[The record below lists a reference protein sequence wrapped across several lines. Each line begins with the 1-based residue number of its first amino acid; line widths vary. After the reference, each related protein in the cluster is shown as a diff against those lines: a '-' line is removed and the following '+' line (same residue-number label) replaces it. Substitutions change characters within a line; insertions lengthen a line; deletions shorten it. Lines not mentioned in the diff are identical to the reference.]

1 MTNIEKIAEDVV
13 KKHLDVIETALENA
27 VDPVLLEYH
36 TALLECDKEKAD
48 RLKAAIEKRENDRKE
63 LEEEL
68 MRLHQEVRGKWKN

>member
-1 MTNIEKIAEDVV
+1 MMNIEKIAEDVV

-27 VDPVLLEYH
+27 VDPVLFEYH
-36 TALLECDKEKAD
+36 TALLEGDMEKAD

-68 MRLHQEVRGKWKN
+68 MRLHQEINGK

>member
-1 MTNIEKIAEDVV
+1 MMNIEKIAEDVV

-36 TALLECDKEKAD
+36 TALLEGDKEKAD

-68 MRLHQEVRGKWKN
+68 MRLHQEVRGK

>member
-1 MTNIEKIAEDVV
+1 MMNIEKIAEDVV

-36 TALLECDKEKAD
+36 TALLEGDMEKAD

-68 MRLHQEVRGKWKN
+68 MRLQQEVRGK

>member
-13 KKHLDVIETALENA
+13 RKHLDVIETALENA

-36 TALLECDKEKAD
+36 TALLEGDMEKAD
-48 RLKAAIEKRENDRKE
+48 RLKTAIEKRENDRKE

-68 MRLHQEVRGKWKN
+68 MRLHQEVRGQ

>member
-36 TALLECDKEKAD
+36 TALLEGDKEKAD
-48 RLKAAIEKRENDRKE
+48 RLKTAIEKRENDRKE

-68 MRLHQEVRGKWKN
+68 MRLHQEVRGQ

>member
-1 MTNIEKIAEDVV
+1 MNIEKIAEDVV

-36 TALLECDKEKAD
+36 TALLEGDMEKAD

-68 MRLHQEVRGKWKN
+68 MRLHQEINGK